1 MPVGRDS
8 VRICGMWRDSRRGNL
23 EVLKGLRAGG
33 CPLAA
38 QAGQYEADGGLL
50 EVLKRLQAKLWED

>member
-1 MPVGRDS
+1 M
-8 VRICGMWRDSRRGNL
+8 RICGMWRDSRRGNL

-50 EVLKRLQAKLWED
+50 EVLKWLQARLWED